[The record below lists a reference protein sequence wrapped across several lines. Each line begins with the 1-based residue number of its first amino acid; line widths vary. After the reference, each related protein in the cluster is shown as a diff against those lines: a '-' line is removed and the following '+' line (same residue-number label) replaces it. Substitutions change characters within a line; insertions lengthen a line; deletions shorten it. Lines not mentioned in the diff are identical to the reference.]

1 MPTGRRRIGS
11 GPIEPVD
18 AERTL
23 EVTQGLAVWTVG
35 WGLQARGV
43 APLGLARRG
52 ERAATRVQGPAMNR
66 AGLHRTAGCIEGA
79 ASNRVCIEQGLHR
92 TGVASGRAE
101 WNSQRTGSRRSG
113 RRRTA
118 GRRAARNLRQATS
131 SQTTFHWATFRWA
144 TFRWPTFRWPTFRWP
159 TFRWP
164 TFRWPTFRWA
174 AFRLATRDGWAGEG
188 RERGAPPAPRPRP
201 PSTLL
206 DARLRHRVAAERSL
220 LGAFTCP
227 LRGAHDRRQAFGVG
241 R

>member
-1 MPTGRRRIGS
+1 LPTGRRRIGS

-66 AGLHRTAGCIEGA
+66 VGLHRTAGCIEGA
-79 ASNRVCIEQGLHR
+79 ASNRVCIEQGSLRGGLNGTRNALAVDDPAGDARLGDVRHATSDR
-92 TGVASGRAE
+92 RRPAK
-101 WNSQRTGSRRSG
+101 RRSTG
-113 RRRTA
+113 RPFA
-118 GRRAARNLRQATS
+118 GRRSVGRRSVGRRSVGRRSAGRRSAGRRSAGRRSVWPREMDGLERAAS
-131 SQTTFHWATFRWA
+131 VE
-144 TFRWPTFRWPTFRWP
+144 P
-159 TFRWP
+159 
-164 TFRWPTFRWA
+164 
-174 AFRLATRDGWAGEG
+174 
-188 RERGAPPAPRPRP
+188 PPAPRPRP

-220 LGAFTCP
+220 LGAFTGP

>member
-1 MPTGRRRIGS
+1 MGIAGEGS
-11 GPIEPVD
+11 GAAWTGKEGRTRSYSGAGTCDEPS
-18 AERTL
+18 
-23 EVTQGLAVWTVG
+23 
-35 WGLQARGV
+35 GV
-43 APLGLARRG
+43 ASNCGLHRRG
-52 ERAATRVQGPAMNR
+52 CIEQ
-66 AGLHRTAGCIEGA
+66 GLHRTGS
-79 ASNRVCIEQGLHR
+79 ASNRVCIEQ
-92 TGVASGRAE
+92 GVASGRAE

-159 TFRWP
+159 TFRW
-164 TFRWPTFRWA
+164 A

-188 RERGAPPAPRPRP
+188 RELGAPPAPRPRP

-227 LRGAHDRRQAFGVG
+227 LRGAHDRHQAFGVG

>member
-1 MPTGRRRIGS
+1 MPLIGIYGHASRGRPLRCQPRHRKAGHGLRRHLPTGRRRIGS

-92 TGVASGRAE
+92 TGSASNR
-101 WNSQRTGSRRSG
+101 GSLRGGLNGTRNALAVDDPAGDARLGDVRHATSDRRRPAKRRS
-113 RRRTA
+113 A
-118 GRRAARNLRQATS
+118 GRRSVWPREMDGLERAASLE
-131 SQTTFHWATFRWA
+131 
-144 TFRWPTFRWPTFRWP
+144 P
-159 TFRWP
+159 
-164 TFRWPTFRWA
+164 
-174 AFRLATRDGWAGEG
+174 
-188 RERGAPPAPRPRP
+188 PRPRARVLP
-201 PSTLL
+201 PP
-206 DARLRHRVAAERSL
+206 
-220 LGAFTCP
+220 C
-227 LRGAHDRRQAFGVG
+227 
-241 R
+241 